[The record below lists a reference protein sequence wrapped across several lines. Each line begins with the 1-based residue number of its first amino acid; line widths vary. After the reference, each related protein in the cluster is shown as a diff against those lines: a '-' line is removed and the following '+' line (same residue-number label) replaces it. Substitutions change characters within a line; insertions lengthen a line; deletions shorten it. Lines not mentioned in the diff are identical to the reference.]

1 MIVRPR
7 LHWFRMLFVLRG
19 SVLPKIWLQLVVIA
33 ALAAAVTFSRG
44 DLLGWRVG
52 LTYVPFTSIGVALA
66 IFLGFRN
73 SASYD
78 RYWEAR
84 KLWGTMLNASRSLTR
99 QYLLWCDAGSSATQF
114 VHRLIAFVHALRHQM
129 RGTDSMSQLACLLD
143 APDDAALFNLL
154 PAARSRP
161 TLLLQSLGEMTTAR
175 LARGTLHPQLAAVME
190 QGLGELTDVLGGCER
205 IANTP
210 IPFTYSVIVHRTV
223 YIYCFLLP
231 FGLVST
237 VGLLTPLMVT
247 FVAYTFLALDALNEE
262 LEDPFGTMPNDLA
275 LDALAVGIEITLR
288 ELIGEAELPAAVQ
301 PSDYVLM

>member
-33 ALAAAVTFSRG
+33 ALAAAVTLSRG

-99 QYLLWCDAGSSATQF
+99 QYLLWCNTGSGAPRF
-114 VHRLIAFVHALRHQM
+114 VHRLIGFVHALRHQM
-129 RGTDSMSQLACLLD
+129 RGSDPMPQLACLLD
-143 APDDAALFNLL
+143 APDDAALLERL
-154 PAARSRP
+154 RTARSRP
-161 TLLLQSLGEMTTAR
+161 TLLLQSLGEMTTAA

-190 QGLGELTDVLGGCER
+190 HSLGELTDVLGGCER

-231 FGLVST
+231 FGLVSSI
-237 VGLLTPLMVT
+237 GLLTPLMVA

-262 LEDPFGTMPNDLA
+262 LEDPFGAMPNDLA
-275 LDALAVGIEITLR
+275 LDALAGGIEITLR
-288 ELIGEAELPAAVQ
+288 ELLGEADLPAAAQ